1 MVIELSWMYNLQV
14 KGIGELL
21 EGLIPYSQR
30 HFSRIDRL
38 ERSTFLLDYTLVGMS
53 VIEPEADRSK
63 PEKNSGK
70 KVDTEDTPDDPVYVK
85 IESGSEATVET
96 KQKKGSKKRKSKK
109 SSEVVSYKKVKN
121 LPNTEASVVSLQ
133 A

>member
-1 MVIELSWMYNLQV
+1 MQV

-38 ERSTFLLDYTLVGMS
+38 ERSTFLLDYTLIGMS
-53 VIEPEADRSK
+53 VIEPEANRKS
-63 PEKNSGK
+63 
-70 KVDTEDTPDDPVYVK
+70 VDTEYTSDDATEANT
-85 IESGSEATVET
+85 ESGTQPISETP
-96 KQKKGSKKRKSKK
+96 QKKGSKKRKPKK
-109 SSEVVSYKKVKN
+109 SSEVSHKKVKK
-121 LPNTEASVVSLQ
+121 LPAIEASAISLK